1 VEMLTWAALGVAMGH
16 SPAEVLAV
24 ADQMCPAG
32 VDDGLAT
39 ALSQW
44 RW

>member
-1 VEMLTWAALGVAMGH
+1 MLTWAAHSVAMGH

-24 ADQMCPAG
+24 ADQICPHG
-32 VDDGLAT
+32 IEDGLAT

-44 RW
+44 CW